1 MTTTTTNIP
10 DMEDDFIPVPPPLM
24 REMTGR
30 VREENFIP
38 MPRFLE
44 REPTESG
51 HKNEPLLLDGPDQ
64 AMVLT
69 YLQYECKFDRCKY
82 KGCTWGD
89 IIRDN
94 YDHFVELMAHEVY
107 LDSNTFLAL
116 RGHVKEKD
124 LPYVLT
130 AVRYRDTNEGLQEAR
145 DVYLEF
151 KCTHKG
157 RHNDKSWRSV
167 RATDYTYFVWA
178 VGNTMQRH
186 TKTFKILYE
195 CLDIAG
201 KKYVD
206 AAPRG
211 EVRVRRNMLYRPLS
225 P

>member
-1 MTTTTTNIP
+1 MTTTTNIP

-124 LPYVLT
+124 LPYVRSGTETQLKG
-130 AVRYRDTNEGLQEAR
+130 YRKQGMYIWNL
-145 DVYLEF
+145 
-151 KCTHKG
+151 
-157 RHNDKSWRSV
+157 SV
-167 RATDYTYFVWA
+167 R
-178 VGNTMQRH
+178 
-186 TKTFKILYE
+186 TKVVTTTSR
-195 CLDIAG
+195 G
-201 KKYVD
+201 VPYV
-206 AAPRG
+206 
-211 EVRVRRNMLYRPLS
+211 PLIIRTLCGL
-225 P
+225 